1 MSLPT
6 AQKFAWSL
14 AKTLMTCVVL
24 IQTSD
29 GYAVMTDAD
38 YDGDRLC
45 CKTDAWD
52 SLRESRGIDG
62 RDAQTCRT
70 SISHDE
76 LAGV

>member
-29 GYAVMTDAD
+29 GYAVMTDAVWPAAGLMD
-38 YDGDRLC
+38 TEIRC
-45 CKTDAWD
+45 F
-52 SLRESRGIDG
+52 I
-62 RDAQTCRT
+62 
-70 SISHDE
+70 E
-76 LAGV
+76 LEEQHATKEVQPRVQA

>member
-38 YDGDRLC
+38 YDGDPMLVVRVY
-45 CKTDAWD
+45 DPF
-52 SLRESRGIDG
+52 
-62 RDAQTCRT
+62 
-70 SISHDE
+70 
-76 LAGV
+76 

>member
-24 IQTSD
+24 IKTSD

-38 YDGDRLC
+38 YDGDPMQIIRVY
-45 CKTDAWD
+45 DPF
-52 SLRESRGIDG
+52 
-62 RDAQTCRT
+62 
-70 SISHDE
+70 
-76 LAGV
+76 